1 MITREKLWT
10 RAYIGLVMTICLAYC
25 HQALLTPTVPLYIKD
40 LGGSTLV
47 AGLALLAFAIPSF
60 SARPLLGFWAD
71 TRTVF
76 VVLAGGTLILGL
88 MGLLHAPRL
97 LWLVFLA
104 SSLRGIGWGAV
115 NTAGF
120 SILAHIAPMQRR
132 GEAASYYNM
141 FFAAPNAV
149 FPAVAL
155 WLIDMPNAGFTFVLI
170 LGGILG
176 LMAFVSSLLIP
187 KGGLPA
193 AHERPEERK
202 LRFSELFDKSAVL
215 PTTILISMT
224 LTIPSVISFLPLYAK
239 HIGVSGA
246 GWFYVAS
253 GVTIIVAQL
262 VLGRMTDK
270 IGRGPMLVSALS
282 LAIIALVIIIMANSL
297 FLLVLSGIFY
307 AAGQGLTSATTTA
320 IAMDRANPLRK
331 GAAMATYS
339 TAFQIGL
346 GIGATVAGAV
356 IDLSGFRAMYAVSIG
371 LLCGGIALT
380 IANWNPLQSGATGRE
395 LATEPVA

>member
-1 MITREKLWT
+1 MTIRERLWT
-10 RAYIGLVMTICLAYC
+10 RAYVGLLMTICLAYC

-47 AGLALLAFAIPSF
+47 AGLALLAFAVPSF

-76 VVLAGGTLILGL
+76 VVLAGGTLLLGL

-97 LWLVFLA
+97 LWLVFIA
-104 SSLRGIGWGAV
+104 SSLRGVGWGAV

-132 GEAASYYNM
+132 GEAAAYYNM

-155 WLIDMPNAGFTFVLI
+155 WMIDMPNAGFTLVL
-170 LGGILG
+170 LLAGALG
-176 LMAFVSSLLIP
+176 LMAFALSLFIP
-187 KGGLPA
+187 REAIPA

-202 LRFSELFDKSAVL
+202 LRLSELFDKSAVL
-215 PTTILISMT
+215 PSTILISMT

-253 GVTIIVAQL
+253 GLTIVCAQL
-262 VLGRMTDK
+262 TLGRVTDRV
-270 IGRGPMLVSALS
+270 GRGPMLVGALGLGVVA
-282 LAIIALVIIIMANSL
+282 LAIIIMANSL
-297 FLLVLSGIFY
+297 FLLVLSGVFY

-320 IAMDRANPLRK
+320 VAMDRANPARK

-346 GIGATVAGAV
+346 GIGATVAGGV
-356 IDLSGFRAMYAVSIG
+356 IDLAGFRAMYAVSIG
-371 LLCGGIALT
+371 LLCGGIALVV
-380 IANWNPLQSGATGRE
+380 ANWPALQGRSAGRE
-395 LATEPVA
+395 FVPESVA